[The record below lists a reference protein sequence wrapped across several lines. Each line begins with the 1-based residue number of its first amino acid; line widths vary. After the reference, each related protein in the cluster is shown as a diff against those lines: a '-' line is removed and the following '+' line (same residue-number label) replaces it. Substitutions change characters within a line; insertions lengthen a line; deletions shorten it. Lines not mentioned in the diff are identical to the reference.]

1 MKASIQKA
9 QILIEA
15 FPFIR
20 QWYGA
25 TVVVKYGGSTRST
38 GSARPGD
45 SDLENTLQDIVLMKF
60 VGMRPVVV
68 HGGGKDIT
76 RLTEKLGIHSQFVD
90 GLRVTDLP
98 TMEVVE
104 MVLGGKINK
113 ELVSTIQGL
122 GGQAVGLSGKDGGL
136 LEATRVTSKTGKDIG
151 FVGKV
156 SKVNTALLDILDK
169 EQFIPV
175 IAPLGLGKD
184 GKTYNVNA
192 DEAAGAIAGALKA
205 EKLVFLT
212 DVPGICKKKD
222 DPKTLFSTIKT
233 TEVNKLV
240 KKGVIS
246 GGMIPKVEACLHALK
261 AGVRKTHII
270 DGTLP
275 HALLLEI
282 FTPEGIGTELIP

>member
-1 MKASIQKA
+1 
-9 QILIEA
+9 
-15 FPFIR
+15 
-20 QWYGA
+20 
-25 TVVVKYGGSTRST
+25 
-38 GSARPGD
+38 
-45 SDLENTLQDIVLMKF
+45 QDIVLMKF

-76 RLTEKLGIHSQFVD
+76 RLTEKMGIRSKFVD

-98 TMEVVE
+98 TMEIVE

-113 ELVSTIQGL
+113 ELVSVIQQL
-122 GGQAVGLSGKDGGL
+122 GGSAVGLSGKDGAM
-136 LEATRVTSKTGKDIG
+136 LEASRIKSKSGKDIG

-156 SKVNTALLDILDK
+156 AKVNTAVLETLDR

-184 GKTYNVNA
+184 GHTYNVNA

-212 DVPGICKKKD
+212 DVPGICKKKE
-222 DPKTLFSTIKT
+222 DPKTLLSTVRSK
-233 TEVNKLV
+233 EVPKLL
-240 KKGVIS
+240 KNGVIS
-246 GGMIPKVEACLHALK
+246 GGMIPKIEACLRALK
-261 AGVRKTHII
+261 SGVHKTHII
-270 DGTLP
+270 DGTLS

-282 FTPEGIGTELIP
+282 FTPKGVGTEIVP

>member
-1 MKASIQKA
+1 MKDPVQKA

-15 FPFIR
+15 FPYIR

-25 TVVVKYGGSTRST
+25 TVVVKYGGSTRS
-38 GSARPGD
+38 GAEE
-45 SDLENTLQDIVLMKF
+45 LKNTLQDIVLMKF

-76 RLTEKLGIHSQFVD
+76 ALTEKMGIRSQFVD

-113 ELVSTIQGL
+113 ELVSTIQQL
-122 GGQAVGLSGKDGGL
+122 GGQAVGLSGKDGAML
-136 LEATRVTSKTGKDIG
+136 QATRVKSKTGKDIG
-151 FVGKV
+151 YVGRV
-156 SKVNTALLDILDK
+156 SKVNTSILDLLDK

-175 IAPLGLGKD
+175 IAPLGLGTD

-212 DVPGICKKKD
+212 DVPGICRKKN
-222 DPKTLFSTIKT
+222 DPKSLLSSVKVKDVAKLIKS
-233 TEVNKLV
+233 
-240 KKGVIS
+240 GVIS
-246 GGMIPKVEACLHALK
+246 GGMIPKVEACLHAVK
-261 AGVRKTHII
+261 SGVHKTHII

-282 FTPEGIGTELIP
+282 FTPQGVGTEIVP

>member
-1 MKASIQKA
+1 MKESIQKA
-9 QILIEA
+9 QILVEA
-15 FPFIR
+15 FPYIR
-20 QWYGA
+20 KWYGA
-25 TVVVKYGGSTRST
+25 TVVVKYGGSTRS
-38 GSARPGD
+38 GEDGLKA
-45 SDLENTLQDIVLMKF
+45 TLQDIVLMKF

-76 RLTEKLGIHSQFVD
+76 RLTEKLGIRSQFVD

-113 ELVSTIQGL
+113 ELVSMVHQL
-122 GGQAVGLSGKDGGL
+122 GGQAVGLSGKDGAM
-136 LEATRVTSKTGKDIG
+136 LEATRVTSKSGKDIG
-151 FVGKV
+151 FVGRV
-156 SKVNTALLDILDK
+156 SKVNTAILETLDR
-169 EQFIPV
+169 EQFIPI
-175 IAPLGLGKD
+175 IAPLGMGKD

-212 DVPGICKKKD
+212 DVPGLCKKKE
-222 DPKTLFSTIKT
+222 DPKTLISTLKAR
-233 TEVNKLV
+233 EVPKLV
-240 KKGVIS
+240 KSGVIA
-246 GGMIPKVEACLHALK
+246 GGMIPKIEACLQALK

-270 DGTLP
+270 NGTLP

-282 FTPEGIGTELIP
+282 FTSQGVGTEIIPG

>member
-1 MKASIQKA
+1 MKDSIRKA
-9 QILIEA
+9 QILVEA
-15 FPFIR
+15 FPYIR
-20 QWYGA
+20 QWFGA
-25 TVVVKYGGSTRST
+25 TVVVKYGGSTRAGT
-38 GSARPGD
+38 EE
-45 SDLENTLQDIVLMKF
+45 LKTTLQDIILMKF

-113 ELVSTIQGL
+113 ELVSMIHHL
-122 GGQAVGLSGKDGGL
+122 GGQAVGLSGKDGAM
-136 LEATRVTSKTGKDIG
+136 LEASRITSKTGKDIG

-156 SKVNTALLDILDK
+156 SKVNTAILEILDK

-184 GKTYNVNA
+184 GNTYNINA

-212 DVPGICKKKD
+212 DVPGICKKKEN
-222 DPKTLFSTIKT
+222 PKSLLTTVKAKDVAKLIKSGII
-233 TEVNKLV
+233 V
-240 KKGVIS
+240 
-246 GGMIPKVEACLHALK
+246 GGMIPKVEACLLALK
-261 AGVRKTHII
+261 SGVKKTHII
-270 DGTLP
+270 NGTLS

-282 FTPEGIGTELIP
+282 FTPEGVGTEIIP

>member
-1 MKASIQKA
+1 MKDPVQKA

-15 FPFIR
+15 FPYIR

-25 TVVVKYGGSTRST
+25 TVVVKYGGSTRS
-38 GSARPGD
+38 GAEE
-45 SDLENTLQDIVLMKF
+45 LKNTLQDIVLMKF

-76 RLTEKLGIHSQFVD
+76 ALTEKMGIRSQFVD

-98 TMEVVE
+98 TMKVVE

-113 ELVSTIQGL
+113 ELVSTIQQL
-122 GGQAVGLSGKDGGL
+122 GGQAVGLSGKDGAML
-136 LEATRVTSKTGKDIG
+136 QATRVKSKTGKDIG
-151 FVGKV
+151 YVGRV
-156 SKVNTALLDILDK
+156 YKVNTSILDLLDK

-175 IAPLGLGKD
+175 IAPLGLGAD

-212 DVPGICKKKD
+212 DVPGICRKKD
-222 DPKTLFSTIKT
+222 DPKSLLSSVK
-233 TEVNKLV
+233 VKDV
-240 KKGVIS
+240 KKLIKSGVIS
-246 GGMIPKVEACLHALK
+246 GGMIPKVEACLHAVK
-261 AGVRKTHII
+261 SGVHKTHII

-282 FTPEGIGTELIP
+282 FTPQGVGTEIVP

>member
-1 MKASIQKA
+1 VLDSIQKA
-9 QILIEA
+9 QILVEA
-15 FPFIR
+15 FPYIR
-20 QWYGA
+20 QWYGS
-25 TVVVKYGGSTRST
+25 TVVVKYGGSTRSGAEELKT
-38 GSARPGD
+38 
-45 SDLENTLQDIVLMKF
+45 TLQDIVLMKF

-76 RLTEKLGIHSQFVD
+76 RLTEKMGIRSKFVD

-98 TMEVVE
+98 TMKIVE

-113 ELVSTIQGL
+113 ELVSVIQQL
-122 GGQAVGLSGKDGGL
+122 GGSAVGLSGKDGAM
-136 LEATRVTSKTGKDIG
+136 LEASRIKSRSGKDIG

-156 SKVNTALLDILDK
+156 AKVNTAVLETLDR

-184 GKTYNVNA
+184 GHTYNVNA

-212 DVPGICKKKD
+212 DVPGICQKKD
-222 DPKTLFSTIKT
+222 DPKTLFSTVKVK
-233 TEVNKLV
+233 EVPKLL

-246 GGMIPKVEACLHALK
+246 GGMIPKIQACLHALK
-261 AGVRKTHII
+261 SGVHKTHII
-270 DGTLP
+270 DGTLS

-282 FTPEGIGTELIP
+282 FTPKGVGTEIVP

>member
-1 MKASIQKA
+1 MKESIQKA

-15 FPFIR
+15 FPYIR

-25 TVVVKYGGSTRST
+25 TVVVKYGGSTRS
-38 GSARPGD
+38 GAEE
-45 SDLENTLQDIVLMKF
+45 LKNTLQDIVLMKF

-76 RLTEKLGIHSQFVD
+76 ALTEKMGIRSQFVD

-113 ELVSTIQGL
+113 ELVSTIQQL
-122 GGQAVGLSGKDGGL
+122 GGQAVGLSGKDGNML
-136 LEATRVTSKTGKDIG
+136 QATRMKSKTGKDIG
-151 FVGKV
+151 FLGRV
-156 SKVNTALLDILDK
+156 SKVNTSILDILDK

-175 IAPLGLGKD
+175 IAPLGLGAD

-212 DVPGICKKKD
+212 DVPGICRKKD
-222 DPKTLFSTIKT
+222 DPKSLLSSVKAKDVAKLIKS
-233 TEVNKLV
+233 
-240 KKGVIS
+240 GVIS
-246 GGMIPKVEACLHALK
+246 GGMIPKVEACLHAVK
-261 AGVRKTHII
+261 SGVHKTHII

-282 FTPEGIGTELIP
+282 FTPQGVGTEIVP

>member
-1 MKASIQKA
+1 LKESIQKA

-15 FPFIR
+15 FPYIR
-20 QWYGA
+20 QWFGA
-25 TVVVKYGGSTRST
+25 TVVVKYGGSTRS
-38 GSARPGD
+38 GAEE
-45 SDLENTLQDIVLMKF
+45 LKNTLQDIVLMKF
-60 VGMRPVVV
+60 VGMRPIVV

-76 RLTEKLGIHSQFVD
+76 TLTEKLGIRSRFID

-113 ELVSTIQGL
+113 ELVSTIQQL
-122 GGQAVGLSGKDGGL
+122 GGQAVGLSGKDGAML
-136 LEATRVTSKTGKDIG
+136 QATRIKSKTGKDIG
-151 FVGKV
+151 YVGKV
-156 SKVNTALLDILDK
+156 SKVNTSILDLLDK

-175 IAPLGLGKD
+175 IAPLGLGMD
-184 GKTYNVNA
+184 GKTYNINA

-212 DVPGICKKKD
+212 DVPGICRKKD
-222 DPKTLFSTIKT
+222 DPKSLLSSVKVSEVQKLIKS
-233 TEVNKLV
+233 
-240 KKGVIS
+240 GVIS
-246 GGMIPKVEACLHALK
+246 GGMIPKVEACLHAVK
-261 AGVRKTHII
+261 SGVHKTHII

-282 FTPEGIGTELIP
+282 FTPKGVGTEIIP

>member
-1 MKASIQKA
+1 LKDPVQKA

-15 FPFIR
+15 FPYIR

-25 TVVVKYGGSTRST
+25 TVVVKYGGSTRS
-38 GSARPGD
+38 GAEE
-45 SDLENTLQDIVLMKF
+45 LKNTLQDIVLMKF
-60 VGMRPVVV
+60 VGMRPVVI

-76 RLTEKLGIHSQFVD
+76 ALTEKMGIRSQFVD

-113 ELVSTIQGL
+113 ELVSTIQQL
-122 GGQAVGLSGKDGGL
+122 GGQAVGLSGKDGAML
-136 LEATRVTSKTGKDIG
+136 QTTRVKSKTGKDIG
-151 FVGKV
+151 YVGKV
-156 SKVNTALLDILDK
+156 SKVNTSILDILDK
-169 EQFIPV
+169 EKFIPV
-175 IAPLGLGKD
+175 IAPLGLGTD

-212 DVPGICKKKD
+212 DVPGICRKKN
-222 DPKTLFSTIKT
+222 DPKSLLSSVKVKDIAKLIKS
-233 TEVNKLV
+233 
-240 KKGVIS
+240 GVIS
-246 GGMIPKVEACLHALK
+246 GGMIPKVEACLHAVK
-261 AGVRKTHII
+261 SGVHKTHII

-282 FTPEGIGTELIP
+282 FTPQGVGTEIVP

>member
-1 MKASIQKA
+1 MKDSIQKA

-20 QWYGA
+20 QWHGS
-25 TVVVKYGGSTRST
+25 TVVVKYGGSTR
-38 GSARPGD
+38 GD
-45 SDLENTLQDIVLMKF
+45 AAELKNTLQDIVLMKF

-76 RLTEKLGIHSQFVD
+76 RLTEKLGIRSQFVD

-113 ELVSTIQGL
+113 ELVSTIQQL
-122 GGQAVGLSGKDGGL
+122 GGQAVGLSGKDGAML
-136 LEATRVTSKTGKDIG
+136 QATRVKSKTGKDIG
-151 FVGKV
+151 YVGKV
-156 SKVNTALLDILDK
+156 SKVNTSILEILDK

-175 IAPLGLGKD
+175 IAPLGYGED

-192 DEAAGAIAGALKA
+192 DEAAGAIAAALKA

-212 DVPGICKKKD
+212 DVPGICKKKE
-222 DPKTLFSTIKT
+222 DPKTLFSTIKVK
-233 TEVNKLV
+233 EVAKLI
-240 KKGVIS
+240 KSGVIS
-246 GGMIPKVEACLHALK
+246 GGMIPKIEACLMALK
-261 AGVRKTHII
+261 AGVHKTHII

-282 FTPEGIGTELIP
+282 FTPQGVGTEIIP

>member
-1 MKASIQKA
+1 MKNDSHLKA

-15 FPFIR
+15 FPYIR
-20 QWYGA
+20 KWYGA
-25 TVVVKYGGSTRST
+25 TVVVKYGGSTRSGAEELKT
-38 GSARPGD
+38 
-45 SDLENTLQDIVLMKF
+45 TLQDVVLMKF
-60 VGMRPVVV
+60 VGMKPVVV
-68 HGGGKDIT
+68 HGGGKDIS
-76 RLTEKLGIHSQFVD
+76 RITEKLGIRSQFVD

-113 ELVSTIQGL
+113 ELVSVIHQL

-136 LEATRVTSKTGKDIG
+136 LQASKVKSKSGRDIG

-156 SKVNTALLDILDK
+156 SRVNTSLLDILDR

-175 IAPLGLGKD
+175 IAPLGMGP
-184 GKTYNVNA
+184 GGQTYNVNA

-212 DVPGICKKKD
+212 DVPGICRKKE
-222 DPKTLFSTIKT
+222 DPRSLISTLKAK
-233 TEVNKLV
+233 EVPGLI
-240 KKGVIS
+240 KKGIVS
-246 GGMIPKVEACLHALK
+246 GGMIPKVEACLA
-261 AGVRKTHII
+261 AIRQGVRKTHII
-270 DGTLP
+270 DGTQA

-282 FTPEGIGTELIP
+282 FTPSGVGTEIIP

>member
-1 MKASIQKA
+1 LKDPVQKA

-15 FPFIR
+15 FPYIR

-25 TVVVKYGGSTRST
+25 TVVVKYGGSTRS
-38 GSARPGD
+38 GAE
-45 SDLENTLQDIVLMKF
+45 DLKRTLQDIVLMKF
-60 VGMRPVVV
+60 VGMRPVVI

-76 RLTEKLGIHSQFVD
+76 ALTQKMGIRSHFVD

-113 ELVSTIQGL
+113 ELVSTIQQL
-122 GGQAVGLSGKDGGL
+122 GGQAVGLSGKDGAML
-136 LEATRVTSKTGKDIG
+136 QATRVKSKTGKDIG
-151 FVGKV
+151 YVGKV
-156 SKVNTALLDILDK
+156 SKVNTSILDILDK
-169 EQFIPV
+169 EKFIPV
-175 IAPLGLGKD
+175 IAPLGLGTD

-212 DVPGICKKKD
+212 DVPGICRKKN
-222 DPKTLFSTIKT
+222 DPKSLLSSVKVKDIAKLIKS
-233 TEVNKLV
+233 
-240 KKGVIS
+240 GVIS
-246 GGMIPKVEACLHALK
+246 GGMIPKVEACLHAVK
-261 AGVRKTHII
+261 SGVHKTHII

-282 FTPEGIGTELIP
+282 FTPQGVGTEIVP

>member
-1 MKASIQKA
+1 MKDAAQKA

-15 FPFIR
+15 FPYIR

-25 TVVVKYGGSTRST
+25 TVVVKYGGSTRS
-38 GSARPGD
+38 GAEE
-45 SDLENTLQDIVLMKF
+45 LKNTLQDIVLMKF

-76 RLTEKLGIHSQFVD
+76 TLTEKMGIRSQFVD

-98 TMEVVE
+98 TMEIVE
-104 MVLGGKINK
+104 MVLGRKINK
-113 ELVSTIQGL
+113 ELVSTIQQL
-122 GGQAVGLSGKDGGL
+122 GGQAVGLSGKDGAML
-136 LEATRVTSKTGKDIG
+136 QATRVKSKTGKDIG
-151 FVGKV
+151 YVGKV
-156 SKVNTALLDILDK
+156 SKVNTSILDLLDK

-175 IAPLGLGKD
+175 IAPLGLGVD

-212 DVPGICKKKD
+212 NVPGICRKKD
-222 DPKTLFSTIKT
+222 DPKSLLSSVKVKDVAKLIKS
-233 TEVNKLV
+233 
-240 KKGVIS
+240 GVIS
-246 GGMIPKVEACLHALK
+246 GGMIPKVEACLHAVK
-261 AGVRKTHII
+261 SGVHKTHII

-282 FTPEGIGTELIP
+282 FTPQGVGTEIVP

>member
-1 MKASIQKA
+1 MKDSIEKA
-9 QILIEA
+9 RILIEA
-15 FPFIR
+15 FPYIR
-20 QWYGA
+20 QWFGA
-25 TVVVKYGGSTRST
+25 TIVVKYGGSTRS
-38 GSARPGD
+38 GSEE
-45 SDLENTLQDIVLMKF
+45 LKTTLQDIVLMKF

-113 ELVSTIQGL
+113 ELVATIQQL
-122 GGQAVGLSGKDGGL
+122 GGQAVGLSGKDGGM
-136 LEATRVTSKTGKDIG
+136 LEASRVKSKSGKDIG

-156 SKVNTALLDILDK
+156 SKVNTAILEILDK

-192 DEAAGAIAGALKA
+192 DEVAGAIAVALKA

-212 DVPGICKKKD
+212 DVPGICKKKE
-222 DPKTLFSTIKT
+222 DPKSLMSSVRSS
-233 TEVNKLV
+233 EVPRLINK
-240 KKGVIS
+240 KIIS
-246 GGMIPKVEACLHALK
+246 GGMIPKVEACLYALK
-261 AGVRKTHII
+261 SGVKKTHII
-270 DGTLP
+270 DGTEA

-282 FTPEGIGTELIP
+282 FTPEGVGTQIIP

>member
-1 MKASIQKA
+1 LKDPVQKA

-15 FPFIR
+15 FPYIR

-25 TVVVKYGGSTRST
+25 TVVVKYGGSTRS
-38 GSARPGD
+38 GAAE
-45 SDLENTLQDIVLMKF
+45 LKNTLQDIVLMKF

-76 RLTEKLGIHSQFVD
+76 ALTEKMGIRSQFVD

-113 ELVSTIQGL
+113 ELVSTIQQL
-122 GGQAVGLSGKDGGL
+122 GGQAVGLSGKDGAML
-136 LEATRVTSKTGKDIG
+136 QATRVKSKTGKDIG
-151 FVGKV
+151 YVGRV
-156 SKVNTALLDILDK
+156 SKVNTSILDLLDK

-175 IAPLGLGKD
+175 IAPLGLGAD

-212 DVPGICKKKD
+212 DVPGICRKKD
-222 DPKTLFSTIKT
+222 NPKSLLSSVKVKDVAKLIKS
-233 TEVNKLV
+233 
-240 KKGVIS
+240 GVIS
-246 GGMIPKVEACLHALK
+246 GGMIPKVQACLHAVK
-261 AGVRKTHII
+261 SGVHKTHII

-282 FTPEGIGTELIP
+282 FTPQGVGTEIVP

>member
-1 MKASIQKA
+1 VKNDSHLKA

-15 FPFIR
+15 FPYIR
-20 QWYGA
+20 KWYGA
-25 TVVVKYGGSTRST
+25 TVVVKYGGSTRSGAEELKT
-38 GSARPGD
+38 
-45 SDLENTLQDIVLMKF
+45 TLQDVVLMKF
-60 VGMRPVVV
+60 VGMKPVVV
-68 HGGGKDIT
+68 HGGGKDIS
-76 RLTEKLGIHSQFVD
+76 RITEKLGIRSQFVD

-113 ELVSTIQGL
+113 ELVSVIHQL

-136 LEATRVTSKTGKDIG
+136 LQASKVKSKSGRDIG

-156 SKVNTALLDILDK
+156 SRVNTSLLDILDR

-175 IAPLGLGKD
+175 IAPLGMGP
-184 GKTYNVNA
+184 GGQTYNVNA

-212 DVPGICKKKD
+212 DVPGICRKKE
-222 DPKTLFSTIKT
+222 DPRSLISTLKAK
-233 TEVNKLV
+233 EVPGLI
-240 KKGVIS
+240 KKGIVS
-246 GGMIPKVEACLHALK
+246 GGMIPKVEACLA
-261 AGVRKTHII
+261 AIRQGVRKTHII
-270 DGTLP
+270 DGTQA

-282 FTPEGIGTELIP
+282 FTPSGVGTEIIP

>member
-1 MKASIQKA
+1 LKESIQKA

-15 FPFIR
+15 FPYIR

-25 TVVVKYGGSTRST
+25 TVVVKYGGSTRS
-38 GSARPGD
+38 GAEE
-45 SDLENTLQDIVLMKF
+45 LKNTLQDIVLMKF

-76 RLTEKLGIHSQFVD
+76 TLTEKMGIRSQFVD

-113 ELVSTIQGL
+113 ELVSTIQQL
-122 GGQAVGLSGKDGGL
+122 GGQAVGLSGKDGNML
-136 LEATRVTSKTGKDIG
+136 QTTRMKSKTGKDIG
-151 FVGKV
+151 YVGRV
-156 SKVNTALLDILDK
+156 SKVNTSILDILDK

-175 IAPLGLGKD
+175 IAPLGLGAD

-192 DEAAGAIAGALKA
+192 DEAAGAIAAALKA

-212 DVPGICKKKD
+212 DVPGICRKKD
-222 DPKTLFSTIKT
+222 DPKSLLSTVKVKEVAKLIKS
-233 TEVNKLV
+233 
-240 KKGVIS
+240 GVIS
-246 GGMIPKVEACLHALK
+246 GGMIPKVEACLHAVK
-261 AGVRKTHII
+261 SGVHKTHII
-270 DGTLP
+270 NGTLP

-282 FTPEGIGTELIP
+282 FTPQGVGTEIVP

>member
-1 MKASIQKA
+1 LKDPVQKA

-15 FPFIR
+15 FPYIR

-25 TVVVKYGGSTRST
+25 TVVVKYGGSTRS
-38 GSARPGD
+38 GAEE
-45 SDLENTLQDIVLMKF
+45 LKNTLQDIVLMKF

-76 RLTEKLGIHSQFVD
+76 ALTEKMGIRSQFVD

-113 ELVSTIQGL
+113 ELVSTIQQL
-122 GGQAVGLSGKDGGL
+122 GGQAVGLSGKDGAML
-136 LEATRVTSKTGKDIG
+136 QATRVKSKTGKDIG
-151 FVGKV
+151 YVGRV
-156 SKVNTALLDILDK
+156 SKVNTSILDLLDK

-175 IAPLGLGKD
+175 IAPLGLGAD

-212 DVPGICKKKD
+212 DVPGICRKKN
-222 DPKTLFSTIKT
+222 DPKSLLSSVKIK
-233 TEVNKLV
+233 EIGKLM
-240 KKGVIS
+240 KSGVIS
-246 GGMIPKVEACLHALK
+246 GGMIPKVEACLHAVK
-261 AGVRKTHII
+261 SGVHKTHII

-282 FTPEGIGTELIP
+282 FTPQGVGTEIVP